1 MPGMPQELFFALV
14 FGAVLLVQFL
24 YKQLRRKA
32 ASGPLEAEPAA
43 PAAPLPS
50 TVARTHAAPAE
61 AGSDGTT
68 GTSEARQAPVAA
80 RAALQAGP
88 SNKQPRPRKQVR
100 RFSRTA
106 LMPDRH
112 AVQNA
117 VVIAAI
123 LQPCHAHRP
132 QGLD

>member
-1 MPGMPQELFFALV
+1 MSGLPQELFFALV

-24 YKQLRRKA
+24 YKRLSRKA
-32 ASGPLEAEPAA
+32 ASRQLEAEPAT
-43 PAAPLPS
+43 PALPLPS
-50 TVARTHAAPAE
+50 TEARTHAAPAE
-61 AGSDGTT
+61 AGSDDAT
-68 GTSEARQAPVAA
+68 GTFEARPTFPAA
-80 RAALQAGP
+80 RDASQARTSQSSP
-88 SNKQPRPRKQVR
+88 PTWRRAR

-117 VVIAAI
+117 IVIAAI

-132 QGLD
+132 LGVD